1 MSSPP
6 RPAERAAHAERAA
19 RVVWRIGFWLPLG
32 LCTWLALTPSPP
44 DAVFRVSDVV
54 LHALAFSYLTF
65 ALGLAYGGLR
75 HLLVAALML
84 LYGVFL
90 EVAQSFEPARSPELK
105 DLLVD
110 LVGILLG
117 LGALLAVGEWSR
129 RVLRRVLAGRLF
141 G

>member
-19 RVVWRIGFWLPLG
+19 RVVWRIGFWLPLA

-65 ALGLAYGGLR
+65 ALGLAHGGLR
-75 HLLVAALML
+75 YLLVAVLML
-84 LYGVFL
+84 LYGVFI
-90 EVAQSFEPARSPELK
+90 EVAQSFQPARSPEVK

-110 LVGILLG
+110 VAGIALG
-117 LGALLAVGEWSR
+117 LVALLVLGDWSR
-129 RVLRRVLAGRLF
+129 RILRRVLAALGL

>member
-19 RVVWRIGFWLPLG
+19 QVVWRIGFWLPLA

-65 ALGLAYGGLR
+65 ALGLAHGGLR
-75 HLLVAALML
+75 YLLVAVLML
-84 LYGVFL
+84 LYGVFI
-90 EVAQSFEPARSPELK
+90 EVAQSFEPARSPEVK

-110 LVGILLG
+110 VAGIALG
-117 LGALLAVGEWSR
+117 LVALLVLGDWSR
-129 RVLRRVLAGRLF
+129 RILRRVLAALGL